1 MSIEIQKELK
11 EIQELYKS
19 NARSLTY
26 NALIYG
32 GMGVGKTKLL
42 ETCRKPV
49 LVFSFDPG
57 GTITIRDDIA
67 KGDIIADTRYEE
79 EDPKAPSAAELWDRE
94 YSRLKRAGVFK
105 NIGTLAIDSGTTWA
119 SAIMNLTLKK
129 SGRTGGVP
137 QQNDYLPTM
146 VVMENAIK
154 DMCSLPCDFLFLCH
168 EDTDKD
174 EASGKMF
181 IGPLLIGKLKYRI
194 PILFDE
200 VYCAMSKETSA
211 GVNYHLLTRS
221 TGLYK
226 ARTRL
231 GRGNLFEMYE
241 EQNIKKLLQKAG
253 YDTSDKQLTP
263 TTT

>member
-1 MSIEIQKELK
+1 MPLDVQKELSAIRDMYTNNSRTK
-11 EIQELYKS
+11 
-19 NARSLTY
+19 TF

-32 GMGVGKTKLL
+32 GMGTGKTKLL

-49 LVFSFDPG
+49 FDFSFDPG
-57 GTITIRDDIA
+57 GTTTIRDAIA
-67 KGDIIADTRYEE
+67 KGDIIADTRYEG
-79 EDPKAPSAAELWDRE
+79 EDPKNPTAADLWDKE
-94 YSRLKRAGVFK
+94 YSRLKSGGIF
-105 NIGTLAIDSGTTWA
+105 NSIGTLCVDSGTTWT
-119 SAIMNLTLKK
+119 SAIMNYTLKK
-129 SGRTGGVP
+129 AGRVGGTP

-154 DMCSLPCDFLFLCH
+154 DMCSLPCDFIFICH
-168 EDTDKD
+168 EDSDKD
-174 EASGKMF
+174 EATGKMF

-200 VYCAMSKETSA
+200 VYCAMSKETSS

-231 GRGNLFEMYE
+231 GRGGLFEMYE
-241 EQNIKKLLQKAG
+241 EQDIKKLLNKAG
-253 YDTSDKQLTP
+253 YDTSDKVIK
-263 TTT
+263 